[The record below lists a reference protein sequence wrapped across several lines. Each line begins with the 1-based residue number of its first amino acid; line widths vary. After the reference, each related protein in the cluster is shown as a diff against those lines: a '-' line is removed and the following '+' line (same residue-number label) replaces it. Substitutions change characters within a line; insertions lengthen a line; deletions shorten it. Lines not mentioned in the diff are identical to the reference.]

1 MKKLIFILLTAILS
15 LVVTNLKAQDF
26 SGQAVY
32 FSKTV
37 LKDIKMKINGV
48 EMAEAEQ
55 EKFQKT
61 MNKMNEK
68 TFFLDFNKFE
78 SVYYEELKLEAPT
91 TKSGM
96 VFSSSN
102 DEKIYKEVKTNLKIS
117 EKEFFGKEFLIV
129 DSLPDW
135 KWQLKGES
143 KKIGD
148 YTCYKAVSIKKVTP
162 EQLADYEKS
171 KKKQEQAETSFFM
184 MSEPKDRIITVWYT
198 PEIPVS
204 QGPAEFWGLPGLIL
218 EANFDDTTILCTK
231 IMLNPK
237 ERVVVHKPKK
247 GKKVTEKEYEK
258 IVEDKLSEYKDGN
271 GVIQIKIGGR

>member
-1 MKKLIFILLTAILS
+1 MKKLIFILLTTILL

-37 LKDIKMKINGV
+37 LKDIKMKIDGV
-48 EMAEAEQ
+48 EMSEAEQ

-78 SVYYEELKLEAPT
+78 SVYYEEQKLETPT
-91 TKSGM
+91 KKSGM

-102 DEKIYKEVKTNLKIS
+102 DEKIYKEAKTNLKIS

-135 KWQLKGES
+135 KWQLEGES

-171 KKKQEQAETSFFM
+171 KKKQAQAETSFFM
-184 MSEPKDRIITVWYT
+184 MSEPKDRVTTVWYT

-231 IMLNPK
+231 VILNPK
-237 ERVVVHKPKK
+237 ERVAVHKPKK